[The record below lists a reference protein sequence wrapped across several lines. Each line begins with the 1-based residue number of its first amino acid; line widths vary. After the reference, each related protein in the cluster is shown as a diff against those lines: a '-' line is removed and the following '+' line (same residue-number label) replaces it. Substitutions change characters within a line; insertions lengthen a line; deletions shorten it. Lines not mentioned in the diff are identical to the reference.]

1 MEVPETI
8 DMLYCLKEVCSIYS
22 AKPERVAKVR
32 KQAVVV
38 VISQV
43 RLSVCDESWCFADHN
58 RRFTAS
64 GHGDS
69 DGAFPC
75 PRRLHRPGHCDPL
88 DESC

>member
-38 VISQV
+38 VIS
-43 RLSVCDESWCFADHN
+43 LCVCNESWCFADHN

-75 PRRLHRPGHCDPL
+75 PRRLHRPRHCDPL